1 MSFFFAP
8 DRKLEASQPS
18 DRPAL
23 EGADGPFMPSGEV
36 QKLIGDYND
45 VAKASFAQ
53 MTEISQRAAQGGPS
67 SSPSGQDSRN
77 IASGSSSYRT
87 ADTPASASMPGS
99 SSTSMTTLP
108 LSPKSTSATPA
119 SEVDGGIGN
128 GNGNG
133 KAREISPTSTSN
145 NNMFFHPPHFD
156 ADAAIGRGGSTSDM
170 LNAAATAVGNPS
182 LAGFEGAGLRVFT
195 VGTLQPREDVDE
207 WVNSSPGPS
216 NNNDGSKS
224 KSLTPTGNEGRGV
237 RGSSAS
243 NGSED
248 KSNGLSVPFLEDLPA
263 GMPKVDTRT
272 QVNGKS
278 PTPLAGPSGSNDAR
292 ATTPSDGGSNLL
304 RVRRSTFVPGW

>member
-1 MSFFFAP
+1 
-8 DRKLEASQPS
+8 
-18 DRPAL
+18 
-23 EGADGPFMPSGEV
+23 MPSGEV

-128 GNGNG
+128 G

-156 ADAAIGRGGSTSDM
+156 ADAVNGRGGSTSDM

-243 NGSED
+243 SGSED

-272 QVNGKS
+272 QVDGKS